1 MRGGANDRRVL
12 VFAAT
17 YNERDNVE
25 TLSRAVLS
33 QSPDYDLLIV
43 DDASPDGTGTLLDQM
58 CRAEPRLRVIHRAGK
73 LGLGTAHKLA
83 MVQAIAEAAPVLV
96 TLDADMSH
104 DPADIPRLVA
114 ALDGADFA
122 IGSCHMPGGAILLK
136 FHRRLLSIGANRL
149 ARLLLGVPLTEFT
162 KSLRAF
168 RVPMLARLD
177 LRRLEA
183 EGYAFFVETVFLVAR
198 SGARLAEIPIRFQDR
213 REGQSKISRVEILR
227 GIATL
232 FRLFGRR
239 LIDRPLRTP

>member
-17 YNERDNVE
+17 YNEHDNVE
-25 TLSRAVLS
+25 TFTRAVLS

-58 CRAEPRLRVIHRAGK
+58 CRTEPRLRVIHRAGK

-83 MVQAIAEAAPVLV
+83 MVQAIAEAVPILV

-104 DPADIPRLVA
+104 DPTDIPRLVA

-122 IGSCHMPGGAILLK
+122 IGSRHMPGGAILLK

-162 KSLRAF
+162 TSLRAF

-198 SGARLAEIPIRFQDR
+198 SGASLAEIPIRFQDR
-213 REGQSKISRVEILR
+213 REGQSKISRLEILR

-239 LIDRPLRTP
+239 LVDRVRSQT